1 MCNRNDFVETF
12 EQENHDF
19 DNRSKFL
26 QAFNSNDIET
36 LSNMSRSTIGNE
48 FTQAFNSKHIETLIY
63 LFKTYENNYCST
75 DIYFNCIRKGYI
87 KIVEALYNDDI
98 IINPCLTINIAL
110 YHGHSDIVSFV
121 INKYRDMGRNREL
134 LDFRHLCILEI

>member
-63 LFKTYENNYCST
+63 LFKTYENNYC
-75 DIYFNCIRKGYI
+75 DIYIYIYIVLENDIRI
-87 KIVEALYNDDI
+87 QN
-98 IINPCLTINIAL
+98 
-110 YHGHSDIVSFV
+110 V
-121 INKYRDMGRNREL
+121 IN
-134 LDFRHLCILEI
+134 